1 MDIAEV
7 GAASGDP
14 SRGSAMSPGFPSAD
28 WFLSATG
35 SLSAQSPA
43 TDRPRAPSRDDGA
56 ALDAISVD
64 DFRVDA
70 RYSPPGSGLGQP
82 SWQVD
87 GPSTGG
93 PAGAARGTGPGWSV
107 DGIPQREQPATERPR
122 DPFDASRPNQRT
134 YPVPDRPAQPPAPAS
149 PRTSAL
155 RGFPAPDGSVPTH
168 RPAAPTTLA
177 TGSTEWHSQDV
188 PPGAGAAA
196 HPPRP
201 SDTWPSIRQPELP
214 PAPPEAPN
222 PGSGNGRMLPFETR
236 TFDPLLDQYP
246 LRPHPGF
253 AQAYPPRPA
262 EMGAPEPTR
271 AWSADSLA
279 GQVPGT
285 PPSPATAWAQ
295 VAVTPARAT
304 DHVPPPHIP
313 PPPSEAPPPAAPPSP
328 YGWQAEPAAGPRAV
342 APGPTA
348 AMPAP
353 SGGSSRPASRP
364 GTYGD
369 HRPSTEYPAPPP
381 PPGSVTGALDLA
393 NSPSGPAGTAG
404 RIPSWLRDPAPYPA
418 GREHGRA
425 PGASSPGTEGT
436 RPARHRR
443 VIPHDM
449 LGVPRPASSAG
460 LDTAWSPTP
469 DHPPAPPRPSADGPI
484 RPGGW
489 QGGEVPGSSYV
500 DDSRRGPAVAPGRH
514 RGEPL
519 ARPGLEPRPDRPAPP
534 AASRTGQTRGRRA
547 AHAPRP
553 GGPAPGYSP
562 YPDDRPASDDHR
574 GHRQPPASPYRQ
586 DDDLVEPTARYG
598 LAEPVSYAP
607 GSGDTGADAGPQPP
621 APHRDQRD
629 PRAGLLTGALL
640 PPPPPTS
647 SRGWRKLVYQVSAGA
662 VNPGPSPD
670 EVRDQRLVTRIRT
683 PLLDCHRIAVM
694 SLKGGVGK
702 TTTTVAIGSTL
713 ASLRGDRVV
722 AIDANPD
729 RGTLGAKVPRTS
741 AHTVRE
747 LLEDAPRLHRY
758 VDVRKYLSQA
768 DSRLEVLASAN
779 DPELSNSFGD
789 AEYRAVDD
797 LLQRHY
803 SILLTDCGTGIRSSA
818 MHGVLETADTLVIVS
833 SATEDG
839 GASAHATLDWLD
851 AHGYT
856 DLVRESVA
864 VISMFPAQ
872 VERAEVDT
880 LASHFE
886 ARTRRV
892 VRVPYDPHLADGGR
906 IVLSALKRETRDAY
920 REIAGA
926 VGERFGQE
934 RGGRPR

>member
-1 MDIAEV
+1 M
-7 GAASGDP
+7 
-14 SRGSAMSPGFPSAD
+14 
-28 WFLSATG
+28 
-35 SLSAQSPA
+35 
-43 TDRPRAPSRDDGA
+43 
-56 ALDAISVD
+56 
-64 DFRVDA
+64 DA
-70 RYSPPGSGLGQP
+70 RYSPPSSGQP
-82 SWQVD
+82 SWRVD

-93 PAGAARGTGPGWSV
+93 PAGAARDTGPGWSV
-107 DGIPQREQPATERPR
+107 DGVPQREQPAAEHPR
-122 DPFDASRPNQRT
+122 DPIGAPRPNQWA

-168 RPAAPTTLA
+168 RPAAPTALSA
-177 TGSTEWHSQDV
+177 GSAEWHPQDV
-188 PPGAGAAA
+188 PPAAGAAR
-196 HPPRP
+196 PPRP

-214 PAPPEAPN
+214 PAPPVAPN
-222 PGSGNGRMLPFETR
+222 PGSGNGRVLPIETR

-253 AQAYPPRPA
+253 GQAYPPLP
-262 EMGAPEPTR
+262 GAPEPTR

-279 GQVPGT
+279 GPVPAT
-285 PPSPATAWAQ
+285 PAGPAPARAQPAVMPSPAT
-295 VAVTPARAT
+295 
-304 DHVPPPHIP
+304 DHFAPPHLP
-313 PPPSEAPPPAAPPSP
+313 PPPAEAPPPAAPPSP
-328 YGWQAEPAAGPRAV
+328 HGWQAEPAAGPRAV
-342 APGPTA
+342 DPGSIAPMPT
-348 AMPAP
+348 P
-353 SGGSSRPASRP
+353 STGSSWSASQS
-364 GTYGD
+364 GSYGD

-381 PPGSVTGALDLA
+381 PPGSVTGAMDLA
-393 NSPSGPAGTAG
+393 NPPSGPVRPVG
-404 RIPSWLRDPAPYPA
+404 RIPSWLRDPAPPPA

-425 PGASSPGTEGT
+425 PGASAPGADGT

-443 VIPHDM
+443 VVPHTM
-449 LGVPRPASSAG
+449 LDALRPGSPAAPN
-460 LDTAWSPTP
+460 TAWYPAP
-469 DHPPAPPRPSADGPI
+469 DHPPAPPRPAADGPV

-489 QGGEVPGSSYV
+489 QGGEVPGSSLA

-514 RGEPL
+514 RGGPL
-519 ARPGLEPRPDRPAPP
+519 PRPALEPRPDRPEPP
-534 AASRTGQTRGRRA
+534 AAGRAGQTRGRRPG
-547 AHAPRP
+547 HAPWP

-562 YPDDRPASDDHR
+562 YPDDRPAADDH
-574 GHRQPPASPYRQ
+574 GEYRQPPAGLYRQ

-598 LAEPVSYAP
+598 LAEPGSYAP
-607 GSGDTGADAGPQPP
+607 GAGDTGSRPP
-621 APHRDQRD
+621 APGRDQRD
-629 PRAGLLTGALL
+629 PRAGLLTSALL
-640 PPPPPTS
+640 PPPPQTS

-670 EVRDQRLVTRIRT
+670 EVRDQRLVARIRT

-729 RGTLGAKVPRTS
+729 RGTLGSKVPRTS

-779 DPELSNSFGD
+779 DPELSDSFGD

-803 SILLTDCGTGIRSSA
+803 SILLTDCGTGIRRSA

-839 GASAHATLDWLD
+839 GSSARATLDWLD
-851 AHGYT
+851 AHGYA

-880 LASHFE
+880 LAGHFE

-906 IVLSALKRETRDAY
+906 IVLSDLRRETRDAY

-934 RGGRPR
+934 RGDQPR